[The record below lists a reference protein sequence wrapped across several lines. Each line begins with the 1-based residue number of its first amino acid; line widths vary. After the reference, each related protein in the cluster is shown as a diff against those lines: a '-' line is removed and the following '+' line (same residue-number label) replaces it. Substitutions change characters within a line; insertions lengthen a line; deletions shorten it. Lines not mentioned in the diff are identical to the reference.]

1 MALSGTLI
9 ISHPIAAPQQRSQ
22 VFAMQFILVLLIL
35 LNLAWAANATEHVTE
50 QEPRGFYPKLK
61 KLVGP
66 VPSEPFWNFQ
76 TSVWTTH
83 YNPKPEHN
91 NNQDLFG
98 IERHRDDSYMFGAAT
113 FRHSFGKRSFY
124 VYTGKRFDFGDSP
137 FFSKVSIGALH
148 GYRGEYKDKIPLNK
162 YGTAP
167 VIIPSVGV
175 NYKML
180 TSELIFLGNS
190 AAMVTVGLRF
200 GR

>member
-1 MALSGTLI
+1 MALSGTLTTR
-9 ISHPIAAPQQRSQ
+9 HPTAAPQPRGQ
-22 VFAMQFILVLLIL
+22 VSAMPFILALLL
-35 LNLAWAANATEHVTE
+35 LFLPWATHATEETT
-50 QEPRGFYPKLK
+50 QGFYPKLK

-76 TSVWTTH
+76 ASVWTTH

-98 IERHRDDSYMFGAAT
+98 VERHRDDSYLFGAAT

-124 VYTGKRFDFGDSP
+124 VYAGKRFDFGDSP

-175 NYKML
+175 KYKML
-180 TSELIFLGNS
+180 TSELVFLGNS